1 MKLLLTSLTVF
12 SSFVA
17 IAQPKIYTKAI
28 ISTTTNVIAPEDEEV
43 QNMQNNAD
51 GGRGFNFRN
60 MMDGETKFVTYLKDN
75 LIKTNMKSEMGKGSV
90 YRDNDKKLTSTVF
103 EMMGNK
109 MGFYA
114 TDDEQADMQKRRDS
128 MMAER
133 RKKDTTQKQSPQVD
147 RSKFI
152 TEIEYT
158 NEITKIA
165 GYDCKKAYLVTTRIL
180 GVKDSSVFWYTTAI
194 KFNNLFSTGG
204 FSNMP
209 GMMGNMA
216 PTLNGLEKLDGF
228 VMRYEMNMRRGRR
241 MEVEV
246 TKIELD
252 KEISD
257 KEFELPKD
265 VEMKPMKDMQN
276 MFGGRGSGGGF
287 MRGGRD

>member
-1 MKLLLTSLTVF
+1 MRLFLISLTIF
-12 SSFVA
+12 SSLTAVS
-17 IAQPKIYTKAI
+17 QTKIYNKAI
-28 ISTTTNVIAPEDEEV
+28 ISTTTNVISPEDEDV

-75 LIKTNMKSEMGKGSV
+75 LVKTNIKSETAKGSV
-90 YRDNDKKLTSTVF
+90 YRDNDKKLTSTIF

-109 MGFYA
+109 MGFYV
-114 TDDEQADMQKRRDS
+114 TDDEQVEMQKRRDS
-128 MMAER
+128 MMSER
-133 RKKDTTQKQSPQVD
+133 RKKDTTQKQAPQFD
-147 RSKFI
+147 RSKFT
-152 TEIEYT
+152 TEIAYT
-158 NEITKIA
+158 NETKKIA

-180 GVKDSSVFWYTTAI
+180 GVKDSSAFWFTPAI

-204 FSNMP
+204 FSNLP

-216 PTLNGLEKLDGF
+216 PTLNGLENLEGF

-252 KEISD
+252 KDIAD

-276 MFGGRGSGGGF
+276 MFGGRGGSGGF

>member
-1 MKLLLTSLTVF
+1 MRLLLMCLSVF
-12 SSFVA
+12 LFFGVN
-17 IAQPKIYTKAI
+17 AQSKLYNKAI
-28 ISTTTNVIAPEDEEV
+28 ISTTTNVIAPEDEEI
-43 QNMQNNAD
+43 QNMQNNND

-75 LIKTNMKSEMGKGSV
+75 LVKTNMKSETAKGSI

-109 MGFYA
+109 MGFYV
-114 TDDEQADMQKRRDS
+114 TDDEQVEMQKRRDS

-133 RKKDTTQKQSPQVD
+133 RKKDTTQKQAPQVD
-147 RSKFI
+147 RSKFT
-152 TEIEYT
+152 TEIAYT
-158 NEITKIA
+158 NETKKIA
-165 GYDCKKAYLVTTRIL
+165 GYDCKKAYLVTTKIL
-180 GVKDSSVFWYTTAI
+180 GVKDSSIFWYTPAI

-216 PTLNGLEKLDGF
+216 PTLNGLEMLDGF

-246 TKIELD
+246 TKIDLD
-252 KEISD
+252 KDLTD

-265 VEMKPMKDMQN
+265 VEMKPMKEMQN
-276 MFGGRGSGGGF
+276 MFGGRGGGGGF
-287 MRGGRD
+287 MRVGRD

>member
-1 MKLLLTSLTVF
+1 
-12 SSFVA
+12 
-17 IAQPKIYTKAI
+17 
-28 ISTTTNVIAPEDEEV
+28 VIAPEDEEI
-43 QNMQNNAD
+43 QNMQNNTD

-75 LIKTNMKSEMGKGSV
+75 MVKTNMKSETAKGSI

-109 MGFYA
+109 MGFYV
-114 TDDEQADMQKRRDS
+114 TDDEQVEMQKRRDS

-133 RKKDTTQKQSPQVD
+133 RKKDTTQKQAPQVD
-147 RSKFI
+147 RSKFT
-152 TEIEYT
+152 TEIAYT
-158 NEITKIA
+158 NETKKIA
-165 GYDCKKAYLVTTRIL
+165 GYNCKKAYLVTTKIL
-180 GVKDSSVFWYTTAI
+180 GVKDSSIFWYTPAI
-194 KFNNLFSTGG
+194 KFNNLFTTGG

-216 PTLNGLEKLDGF
+216 PTLNGIEMLDGF
-228 VMRYEMNMRRGRR
+228 VMRYEMNMKRGRR

-252 KEISD
+252 KDIAD

-265 VEMKPMKDMQN
+265 VEMKPMKEMQN
-276 MFGGRGSGGGF
+276 MFGGRGSGGF